1 MFDPDYF
8 KEIDFTKYKRIAVA
22 YSGGV
27 DSLVLLHAFSLIP
40 ECKQKL
46 FALHVNH
53 GLSQNSSTWQN
64 HCEQICASLGVNF
77 VVLEI
82 EFSQKKG
89 VSENDMREARYKA
102 LLSWTKK
109 EDVLCTGHHK
119 DDHVETIFFRLMRG
133 TGIKGLSGIEQF
145 SQMSGIN
152 LVRPLINY
160 PKKDL
165 QDYARLNELNWI
177 EDESNQDLSIS
188 RNFIRKKILP
198 SLENKN
204 WPSYLKSL
212 SYLSKKAKEANEI
225 LEEVADL
232 DINLCSTDS
241 LNRLSILK
249 IKDLSKAR
257 GLNLLFRWLSLKTDL
272 SISSNLIEE
281 VYKNIIFENSGNEE
295 SLIWTGSHDGYL
307 KNFNK
312 IIKRKI
318 KIYKKINKIE
328 GEDTVIT
335 TKLHNKKIL
344 YNVRFHLTPNCSC
357 LLTNNSK
364 NVLIKTKGGQSWIF
378 TSKTNLT
385 LEDSIYIKDG
395 KKIEQTKQ
403 IVISNYSDASK
414 QKQSW
419 SITKT

>member
-152 LVRPLINY
+152 LV
-160 PKKDL
+160 
-165 QDYARLNELNWI
+165 
-177 EDESNQDLSIS
+177 
-188 RNFIRKKILP
+188 
-198 SLENKN
+198 
-204 WPSYLKSL
+204 
-212 SYLSKKAKEANEI
+212 
-225 LEEVADL
+225 
-232 DINLCSTDS
+232 
-241 LNRLSILK
+241 
-249 IKDLSKAR
+249 
-257 GLNLLFRWLSLKTDL
+257 
-272 SISSNLIEE
+272 
-281 VYKNIIFENSGNEE
+281 
-295 SLIWTGSHDGYL
+295 
-307 KNFNK
+307 
-312 IIKRKI
+312 
-318 KIYKKINKIE
+318 
-328 GEDTVIT
+328 
-335 TKLHNKKIL
+335 
-344 YNVRFHLTPNCSC
+344 
-357 LLTNNSK
+357 
-364 NVLIKTKGGQSWIF
+364 
-378 TSKTNLT
+378 
-385 LEDSIYIKDG
+385 
-395 KKIEQTKQ
+395 
-403 IVISNYSDASK
+403 
-414 QKQSW
+414 
-419 SITKT
+419 